1 MLLRHRQRALTVER
15 LTIARLGHRGD
26 GIAGDPVIYVRRT
39 LPGEVV
45 EGEVLEGR
53 MVAPRILTP
62 SPERVRPPCRH
73 YKSCGGCDLMHASDD
88 FVAGWK
94 VDVVRTALG
103 AHGLEAPV
111 RRIVTSPPRSRR
123 RAVLSG
129 VRTKSGAVVG
139 FHGRASSSVVS
150 VQGCEVLDPAI
161 IAAFPLL
168 EALVRAGAPRKGE
181 IRLAVTVSEAGLD
194 VAVSEAKP
202 VDRDLFTR
210 LAGIAAEAGF
220 ARLSWNGE
228 TLVQA
233 APPVVPMGRAMVV
246 PPPGAF
252 LQATRAGE
260 EALVGAVREALAGA
274 DRVLDLFAGAG
285 TFALPLA
292 EGAEVHA
299 VEGDE
304 ALVSAL
310 DGGWRGAAG
319 LKRVTTETRDLFR
332 RPLLAEELARYDGA
346 VIDPPRAGAAAQSQM
361 LAVAGPDRIASVS
374 CNPGTFARDATV
386 LVRGGYRLDWV
397 DVIDQFRWSPH
408 VEVAACLTR
417 VK

>member
-129 VRTKSGAVVG
+129 VRTKSGALVG
-139 FHGRASSSVVS
+139 FHGRASASVVA
-150 VQGCEVLDPAI
+150 VPGCEVLDPAI
-161 IAAFPLL
+161 TAALPLL

-181 IRLAVTVSEAGLD
+181 IRLAVMVSGAGLD
-194 VAVSEAKP
+194 VTVSEAKP
-202 VDRDLFTR
+202 ADRELFTR
-210 LAGIAAEAGF
+210 LVGIAAEAGF

-228 TLVQA
+228 TLSA
-233 APPVVPMGRAMVV
+233 WLSRRLAGCRM
-246 PPPGAF
+246 
-252 LQATRAGE
+252 RAGRW
-260 EALVGAVREALAGA
+260 LVPLAGGPSCTA
-274 DRVLDLFAGAG
+274 HAGARSRTHALRRVLSAKRCRGRTGFGWILSLGAG
-285 TFALPLA
+285 TFSLPLCRMIA
-292 EGAEVHA
+292 SRLRST
-299 VEGDE
+299 GDE
-304 ALVSAL
+304 ALLLRARSRLAGS
-310 DGGWRGAAG
+310 GGSEA
-319 LKRVTTETRDLFR
+319 VTTETRDLVKTR
-332 RPLLAEELARYDGA
+332 RP
-346 VIDPPRAGAAAQSQM
+346 AA
-361 LAVAGPDRIASVS
+361 
-374 CNPGTFARDATV
+374 
-386 LVRGGYRLDWV
+386 
-397 DVIDQFRWSPH
+397 SPH
-408 VEVAACLTR
+408 
-417 VK
+417 